1 MINPRQNDLTIN
13 CQDEGLKIENL
24 YFHIIGP
31 LNLSIA
37 RSECVGVTGPSG
49 AGKTLFLRAV
59 ADIDPCT
66 GKISLHGTES
76 VLAPPPEW
84 RKQAGLLPS
93 ESVWWFDTVGEH
105 FPVSQNEYWKQKDIK
120 CFEALSFETD
130 VLNWKIS
137 RLSSGERQRLAILRL
152 IANRPKALL
161 LDEPTANLD
170 AENITRVEKFLET
183 YRLENQAAVIWV
195 SHDIEQLGRVSNRR
209 FLLKNSIFTELQFDV

>member
-1 MINPRQNDLTIN
+1 
-13 CQDEGLKIENL
+13 
-24 YFHIIGP
+24 
-31 LNLSIA
+31 
-37 RSECVGVTGPSG
+37 VGVTGPSG

-59 ADIDPCT
+59 ADMDSCT

-76 VLAPPPEW
+76 VRMPPSEW

-105 FPVSQNEYWKQKDIK
+105 FPSSRDEYWKQKDIK
-120 CFEALSFETD
+120 YFEALGFEAD
-130 VLNWKIS
+130 VLNWEVS

-152 IANRPKALL
+152 LVNRPDALL

-183 YRLENQAAVIWV
+183 YWLENQVAVIWV
-195 SHDIEQLGRVSNRR
+195 SHDIEQLRRVSSRC
-209 FLLKNSIFTELQFDV
+209 FLLKNSTLTESQFDA